1 MVIDERMSTGHCWD
15 DPGPQYWERK
25 ISGFAA
31 VRVAVDTGACL
42 GLRLGCL
49 DEKPPTV
56 HLSQGTDISA
66 MLVSAVA
73 GPTFCISAL

>member
-1 MVIDERMSTGHCWD
+1 MSMEHCWA
-15 DPGPQYWERK
+15 DPGRYKPKYWGRK
-25 ISGFAA
+25 TSGFYALPA
-31 VRVAVDTGACL
+31 AVDTWACL

-56 HLSQGTDISA
+56 HLSQGTDITA